1 MLTYIVRRI
10 LLMIPTLI
18 GITMVVFFTMAFAP
32 GGVGAAL
39 GGAEGNMRPQE
50 REALRKYLNQR
61 YGLDKPV
68 VFQYFR
74 WVNQIS
80 PVGFIVKDDGSYGR
94 LTIKAP
100 SLGESFIR
108 KRPVVS
114 IVAETLPVTLLLNLV
129 TIPIIYAIAITAGIR
144 SAQHRGKLFDVGVGT
159 SMVAL
164 WSLPVMW
171 VGVMAIGFFASKDYW
186 YLFPTGG
193 LHDTLAS
200 RMAFLPRYV
209 EGTFH
214 RGYLLDVA
222 WHLVLPVAC
231 LTYGGFAVLTKLM
244 RAAMLENI
252 TADFARTARAKGLP
266 ERVVI
271 YRHVL
276 RNSILPLITVAAS
289 ILPGLLGGS
298 VIVESIFSINGMGR
312 LMIEAINTRDRDVIL
327 SITLVSGLI
336 SLLCLILA
344 DICYAIADP
353 RVSYE

>member
-18 GITMVVFFTMAFAP
+18 GITMVVFFTMALAP

-39 GGAEGNMRPQE
+39 TSAEGNMRPQE

-61 YGLDKPV
+61 YGLDQHPIL
-68 VFQYFR
+68 QYVR
-74 WVNQIS
+74 WANQIS
-80 PVGFIVKDDGSYGR
+80 PIGFTVNEDGSYGH
-94 LTIKAP
+94 LTLKAP
-100 SLGESFIR
+100 SLGESFVR
-108 KRPVVS
+108 KRHVTS
-114 IVAETLPVTLLLNLV
+114 IVAETLPVTLLLNLI
-129 TIPIIYAIAITAGIR
+129 TFPIIYAIAITAGIR
-144 SAQHRGKLFDVGVGT
+144 SAQHRGKSFDVGVGT
-159 SMVAL
+159 TMVAL

-171 VGVMAIGFFASKDYW
+171 VGVMAIGILANREYL

-200 RMAFLPRYV
+200 RMAFLPRFV
-209 EGTFH
+209 DGTFE
-214 RGYLLDVA
+214 RGYLLDA
-222 WHLVLPVAC
+222 IWHLVLPVTC

-252 TADFARTARAKGLP
+252 AADFARTARAKGLP
-266 ERVVI
+266 ERFVI

-289 ILPGLLGGS
+289 ILPGMLGGS
-298 VIVESIFSINGMGR
+298 VIVESIFGIDGMGR
-312 LMIEAINTRDRDVIL
+312 LMIDAINTRDRDVIL
-327 SITLVSGLI
+327 SITLVSALI